1 MNEIYKTFNTN
12 DVKSKEVTTHN
23 NSLIPTG
30 NNGYAKNSIEDNDY
44 YDIYEA
50 TGLTD
55 VYVTYL
61 TKAVLAPTTKANYN
75 YLRIQNLLLGSS
87 TETFFTGGTV
97 DANITMITFERDKIF
112 DGLSTNEFGLSGY
125 TNGTTENTNRGERLT
140 LTDGTDITGYV
151 YLDYGIILLKADITA
166 GANMELLL
174 NNASTVINCKKK
186 SYQSIFICKVD
197 QDEFNFTNNKS
208 AIDSDGIYIDSFEI
222 DDPTVYVTGIG
233 LYDSNNKLIAIGKF
247 SKPITKNMVTP
258 LVFSAILEI

>member
-30 NNGYAKNSIEDNDY
+30 NNGYAKNSTEGNDY

-61 TKAVLAPTTKANYN
+61 TSTTGETVGNYN

-87 TETFFTGGTV
+87 TETFFTPDT
-97 DANITMITFERDKIF
+97 AITMITFERDKIF
-112 DGLSTNEFGLSGY
+112 DGLSTNEFGLFGY

-151 YLDYGIILLKADITA
+151 YLDYGIILLKAEITA
-166 GANMELLL
+166 DTNIKSLL
-174 NNASTVINCKKK
+174 NHASTVINCKKK